1 MEGMANTCRL
11 LGGDPSQAAL
21 YRSAN
26 PSYDPVAAQMH
37 LSNAAMFFQ
46 PPPAPVPQFAPTVR
60 CQTWNHGGMLSTT
73 CQ

>member
-26 PSYDPVAAQMH
+26 PSFNPAAAQMH
-37 LSNAAMFFQ
+37 LSNAAMFFG
-46 PPPAPVPQFAPTVR
+46 PPAPPTLTCTSSTFAGT
-60 CQTWNHGGMLSTT
+60 TTTT